1 MSKHYHV
8 LSAVCPVKGSL
19 ALGPCAALWGPTQK
33 YFAVELPKRVYSGG
47 LLGTKTEV
55 RALVFRV
62 VVRGK
67 LSGYTLP

>member
-55 RALVFRV
+55 RA
-62 VVRGK
+62 
-67 LSGYTLP
+67 